1 MTSQRPAAPYL
12 AVAMKDSG
20 RPLTTRENNIQQ
32 DAAGQLDYTG
42 SRLLTSWAA
51 WSGVQRHEGPE
62 RIAMTVAEFETARVA
77 KVNGT
82 SLAYCEQ
89 GEGEP
94 VVMVHGGLGDLRIW
108 LPQLP
113 AIGSHYRAITY
124 SRRYSRPNPE
134 ISPGA
139 DDPWLTHVDDLAA
152 FIRELG
158 AAPAHIVGN
167 SQGAFISLLT
177 AVRHPDV
184 VRTLVLEEPPV
195 IPLFVKSVPPGV
207 VELLGLIMTR
217 PRIAFEILKFG
228 GGTVARVQKA
238 FERGDDEEAML
249 IFLRGVLGDKHFELL
264 SDARKA
270 QALEN
275 ISTMRA
281 FALGDSGFPPLD
293 DDDVRGVE
301 VPVLL
306 LTGDDSPRMA
316 HLLTDRLEELLPNV
330 ERAGIPAASHDMH
343 LDNPSV
349 ASDAILGFLA
359 RSRGGTTPNPIA

>member
-1 MTSQRPAAPYL
+1 MTIAAF
-12 AVAMKDSG
+12 
-20 RPLTTRENNIQQ
+20 E
-32 DAAGQLDYTG
+32 
-42 SRLLTSWAA
+42 
-51 WSGVQRHEGPE
+51 
-62 RIAMTVAEFETARVA
+62 IAKFA

-82 SLAYCEQ
+82 TLAYCEH

-94 VVMVHGGLGDLRIW
+94 VVLVHGALGDLRIW
-108 LPQLP
+108 QPQLP
-113 AIGSHYRAITY
+113 AIGSAYRAITY

-152 FIRELG
+152 FVREVG

-167 SQGAFISLLT
+167 SQGAFIGLLT
-177 AVRHPDV
+177 AVRHPNV
-184 VRTLVLEEPPV
+184 VRSLVLEEPPV
-195 IPLFVKSVPPGV
+195 MPLFVKSVPPGV
-207 VELLGLIMTR
+207 LELLRLIVTR

-228 GGTVARVQKA
+228 GGTIARAQKA

-249 IFLRGVLGDKHFELL
+249 IFIRGVLGEKHFERLT
-264 SDARKA
+264 DARKT

-275 ISTMRA
+275 VSTMRA

-316 HLLTDRLEELLPNV
+316 HLMTDRLEELLPNV
-330 ERAGIPAASHDMH
+330 ERAGIPDASHDMH
-343 LDNPSV
+343 LDNPAA
-349 ASDAILGFLA
+349 ASEAILGFLA
-359 RSRGGTTPNPIA
+359 RSRGGSPPTSAT